1 MGTGMTDH
9 NLFLSGKSHMNGH
22 QLKAQEALEAQLQLT
37 GQLIEEMLT
46 RHSHYTDDC
55 GEYLRSALD
64 LSTSMMSARE
74 NGIDA
79 LIEWMEGKEGKLDEN
94 WATDGVHA
102 KVEVFING
110 YDPEEVDE

>member
-1 MGTGMTDH
+1 MTDS

-22 QLKAQEALEAQLQLT
+22 QLKAQQALEAQLLLT
-37 GQLIEEMLT
+37 SQLIEEVLT

-64 LSTSMMSARE
+64 LSASMMSARE

-79 LIEWMEGKEGKLDEN
+79 LIEWLEGKEGKIDEN
-94 WATDGVHA
+94 WATDGVSA
-102 KVEVFING
+102 LVEVFIDG
-110 YDPEEVDE
+110 YKDEVDE